1 MKPDLRQFLG
11 ARVRVQVDRPLG
23 SRHPAGHPIWY
34 TVNYGFVPGTLSGDG
49 SPVDAYLLGVY
60 EPLQAFEGVVV
71 GVVIRHDDEEDKL
84 VVAPEGRAFSAHEIR
99 ALVEFQERF
108 FDSEIVVARNT

>member
-23 SRHPAGHPIWY
+23 SPHPAGHPIWY
-34 TVNYGFVPGTLSGDG
+34 TVNYGFLPGTLSGDG
-49 SPVDAYLLGVY
+49 SPVDAYVLGVY

-71 GVVIRHDDEEDKL
+71 GVVIRHDDDEDKL
-84 VVAPEGRAFSAHEIR
+84 VVAPEGRTFSAHEIR